1 MKKIIAKIIL
11 TDGSVETIDYG
22 KLVSCE
28 MNNLGVSDV
37 RKPSFGIIAPNG
49 RIEFFDVNGV
59 FLSKV
64 NSGLANDARVKF
76 YYKDTSSQEEQFLA
90 SFLAKKWDYDKA
102 NKKMRGTLYS
112 AMEKTKD
119 IIVPT
124 EDLDAR
130 VRIEELSI
138 MELLQY
144 VQKYSKL
151 TEYIDYYDYPV
162 DFYLG
167 AKIKF
172 PFIESGKSIWYHI
185 DQVCKAI
192 GAYCFV
198 SYSSEEEIF
207 AIKVF

>member
-11 TDGSVETIDYG
+11 TDGSIETIDYG
-22 KLVSCE
+22 KLISCE
-28 MNNLGVSDV
+28 INNLGVSDV
-37 RKPSFGIIAPNG
+37 RKPSFGIIVPNG

-90 SFLAKKWDYDKA
+90 SFLCKKWDYDKA

-124 EDLDAR
+124 EELDAR
-130 VRIEELSI
+130 IRIEELSI
-138 MELLQY
+138 IELLQY

-151 TEYIDYYDYPV
+151 TEYIDYYD
-162 DFYLG
+162 DF
-167 AKIKF
+167 
-172 PFIESGKSIWYHI
+172 
-185 DQVCKAI
+185 VAI
-192 GAYCFV
+192 I
-198 SYSSEEEIF
+198 SSRLKKVVLHYRSRYIF
-207 AIKVF
+207 